1 MVYHEVKMFRLT
13 NTIDSVI
20 FTFVEIHPFIS
31 ADVKTDLTEKLVFYR
46 EKAVDYYAKYGAEN
60 IKLIMLP
67 NVEQKYID
75 NFLDNP

>member
-1 MVYHEVKMFRLT
+1 MVHHEVKMFRLT

-31 ADVKTDLTEKLVFYR
+31 ADVETELTKKLVFYR
-46 EKAVDYYAKYGAEN
+46 EKAVDYYAKYGADN
-60 IKLIMLP
+60 VKLMMLP

>member
-20 FTFVEIHPFIS
+20 FTFPEIHPFIS
-31 ADVKTDLTEKLVFYR
+31 ADVKTDLTDKLVFYR
-46 EKAVDYYAKYGAEN
+46 ERSVKYYEKYGSKN
-60 IKLIMLP
+60 VKLIMLP